1 MLAFLEL
8 FEWYFG
14 LSWWAR
20 LITPMIILGVTAA
33 LFVFADIVWLLGL
46 ALGGVLLISCIPS
59 KKTHDWGDW

>member
-1 MLAFLEL
+1 MAFLQI

-14 LSWWAR
+14 LSWWVR
-20 LITPMIILGVTAA
+20 VIIPLVVLGITAGLYLHDGTI
-33 LFVFADIVWLLGL
+33 WLLGL